1 MGRSPYADTV
11 LRDLGVLVHVPGL
24 MALASLPVCLAF
36 DEMFAI
42 PALLWTTVVSLI
54 LGQGLYWRYRSAGE
68 MQLRHAMVTAVF
80 AWVLIPLIGM
90 IPFVSVAAA
99 LDGAGGES
107 ATVLAFL
114 DPWNALFES
123 VSGFTST
130 GLSVAS
136 HPSELP
142 HVLLWWRS
150 FMQWVG
156 GVGVIVLILTVFHPS
171 ADAERLYFS
180 EARERQI
187 FPDVVST
194 VRTIWWIYLLFTV
207 GGILLLRAAGM
218 GWWDAVNH
226 GMTGIAT
233 GGFSTRD
240 DSIAGDG
247 LGTRAVMLL
256 LIVLGAI
263 SFNSHFRIL
272 RGAKF
277 GLLWRDAENR
287 SLFILLAAGAILVFL
302 ENLWTF
308 GDALYIDSLFQWVSA
323 LCTAGF
329 QTVDLQSWS
338 ATAQL
343 LLTVGMIL
351 GGAAGATTGG
361 LKLARVLVLTESALS
376 RVRRVSM
383 QPWRL
388 MEHKPITS
396 DEDGHRV
403 GPQVE
408 AATLICVLW
417 LSCIG
422 AGSVALLHAGDFT
435 LNQAIFEAAS
445 ALGNVG
451 LSAGITQ
458 TDLSWFGKLILIILM
473 WMGRLEIVPV
483 LVLVSSVFGRNTR
496 RAH

>member
-1 MGRSPYADTV
+1 
-11 LRDLGVLVHVPGL
+11 
-24 MALASLPVCLAF
+24 MALGSLPVCIV
-36 DEMFAI
+36 FAE
-42 PALLWTTVVSLI
+42 PFAVPGLLWTAAVSLVV
-54 LGQGLYWRYRSAGE
+54 GQGLYWRYRSAAE
-68 MQLRHAMVTAVF
+68 MQVRHAMVTAVF
-80 AWVLIPLIGM
+80 AWFLIPLIGM

-99 LDGAGGES
+99 LEDAGGVS
-107 ATVLAFL
+107 AAVLAFL
-114 DPWNALFES
+114 VPLNALFES

-136 HPSELP
+136 QPSELP
-142 HVLLWWRS
+142 HILQWWRS
-150 FMQWVG
+150 FMQWIG

-180 EARERQI
+180 EARERRI

-207 GGILLLRAAGM
+207 FGILLLRGAGM

-247 LGTRAVMLL
+247 MPIRAAMLL

-263 SFNSHFRIL
+263 SFNSHFQIL
-272 RGAKF
+272 RNGKVS
-277 GLLWRDAENR
+277 LLWRNAENR
-287 SLFILLAAGAILVFL
+287 SLFFLLAAGATLVFL
-302 ENLWTF
+302 ENLWAF
-308 GDALYIDSLFQWVSA
+308 GNPLYVDSLFQWVSA
-323 LCTAGF
+323 LGTAGF
-329 QTVDLQSWS
+329 QTVDLTSWS

-343 LLTVGMIL
+343 LLTVGMII

-361 LKLARVLVLTESALS
+361 LKLARVLVLAESALP

-388 MEHKPITS
+388 MEHKPIAA
-396 DEDGHRV
+396 EGGGHR
-403 GPQVE
+403 PNVE
-408 AATLICVLW
+408 AAALICVLW

-422 AGSVALLHAGDFT
+422 IGSVALLHAGDFT
-435 LNQAIFEAAS
+435 LNQAVFEAAS

-451 LSAGITQ
+451 LSAGITHP
-458 TDLSWFGKLILIILM
+458 DLSWFGKLTLILLM

-483 LVLVSSVFGRNTR
+483 MVLISWLFARSGR
-496 RAH
+496 RAG